1 MKIKKIIPG
10 TLRLDAMLEVI
21 ALLIALFFIDLLF
34 GNGERFINIE
44 PNPLWFILLLVL
56 FQYSINEAFI
66 TIVLMCI
73 FLYAWNLPHQLA
85 TQSIFEYYFSLSLR
99 PLLWLGTA
107 ILLGGLKLRN
117 SFKFFELQQE
127 LEDAKMKEKVISDSF
142 TKLKTTNR
150 VLELRLSEELGSAI
164 KIYKAA
170 VTLED
175 LAPENQIDGV
185 NKIVASI
192 LNPEKFSIYLK
203 SDDGLTLSSNYA
215 WDPGDQYMKKFD
227 KNSGLYKAIVGEKR
241 VLVTFNDT
249 SELLLNHEGI
259 IAGPLIDSNTGEVF
273 GMLKIEKMTF
283 QSLNLRTVQLFTLL
297 CEWIGLTLRKMFNV
311 QQMASE
317 TINSQSNRAYSY
329 AFLQAQTEFL
339 ETLAKRMGF
348 HLTKLNIRMVNSG
361 ELSVDQRRQAVALMA
376 TAIKSSLRKTDLLF
390 DAREKGEEYALLLC
404 GTGEEYMDL
413 VIKKIQEQAVKAAGP
428 DNPAKYAFSYQVLH
442 RSDRNP
448 TWQGGGR

>member
-1 MKIKKIIPG
+1 MKK
-10 TLRLDAMLEVI
+10 TMSENLRWDAMLEVI
-21 ALLIALFFIDLLF
+21 ALLIVMFLIDTFI
-34 GNGERFINIE
+34 GNGDRFINIE
-44 PNPLWFILLLVL
+44 PNPLWIILLLVL
-56 FQYSINEAFI
+56 FQYSINEALV

-73 FLYAWNLPHQLA
+73 FLYAWNLPPQLA
-85 TQSIFEYYFSLSLR
+85 TQSIFEYYFSLSLK
-99 PLLWLGTA
+99 PLMWFGMA
-107 ILLGGLKLRN
+107 ILLGGLKLKN
-117 SFKFFELQQE
+117 TSKVYDMQKE
-127 LEDAKMKEKVISDSF
+127 LEDAKLKEKVISDSF
-142 TKLKTTNR
+142 TKLRGTNR

-175 LAPENQIDGV
+175 LDTDNQIDGV

-192 LNPEKFSIYLK
+192 LNPEKFSIYIR
-203 SDDGLTLSSNYA
+203 SEDGLTLSSNYA
-215 WDPGDQYMKKFD
+215 WDPDDQYLKKFD
-227 KNSGLYKAIVGEKR
+227 KNSEMYKAIVGEKR
-241 VLVTFNDT
+241 ILVAFNDT

-297 CEWIGLTLRKMFNV
+297 CEWIGLTLKKMFNV

-317 TINSQSNRAYSY
+317 TINSQNRRAYSY
-329 AFLQAQTEFL
+329 AFLKAQTEFL
-339 ETLAKRMGF
+339 ETLAQRMGF
-348 HLTKLNIRMVNSG
+348 HLTKLNVRMVNSG
-361 ELSVDQRRQAVALMA
+361 ELSDDERRQAVALMA

-404 GTGEEYMDL
+404 GTGEEYIDM
-413 VIKKIQEQAVKAAGP
+413 VIKKIQDQAVKTAGP
-428 DNPAKYAFSYQVLH
+428 DNPAKYAFSHQVLH

-448 TWQGGGR
+448 TWQGRS

>member
-1 MKIKKIIPG
+1 MKKIMPG
-10 TLRLDAMLEVI
+10 TLRLDAILEVI
-21 ALLIALFFIDLLF
+21 ALLIILFLIDF
-34 GNGERFINIE
+34 FVGSGNRFVNIE
-44 PNPLWFILLLVL
+44 PNPLWIILLLVL

-66 TIVLMCI
+66 TILLMCI
-73 FLYAWNLPHQLA
+73 FLYAWNLPPQLA
-85 TQSIFEYYFSLSLR
+85 TQSIFEYYFSLSLT
-99 PLLWLGTA
+99 PLLWLGMA

-117 SFKFFELQQE
+117 SFKVYAMEKE

-142 TKLKTTNR
+142 TKLKGTNR

-175 LAPENQIDGV
+175 LASDNQIDGV

-192 LNPEKFSIYLK
+192 LNPDKFSIYIK
-203 SDDGLTLSSNYA
+203 SEDGLTLSSNYA
-215 WDPGDQYMKKFD
+215 WDSNDKYLKKFD
-227 KNSGLYKAIVGEKR
+227 KNSEIYKAIVGEKR
-241 VLVTFNDT
+241 ILVTFNDT

-283 QSLNLRTVQLFTLL
+283 QSLNLRTVQIFTLL

-311 QQMASE
+311 QKMASE
-317 TINSQSNRAYSY
+317 TITGHNHRAYSY

-339 ETLAKRMGF
+339 ETLAQRMGF

-361 ELSVDQRRQAVALMA
+361 ELSVDDRRQAVALMA

-404 GTGEEYMDL
+404 GTGEEYINL
-413 VIKKIQEQAVKAAGP
+413 VIKKIQDQAVKTAGS

-442 RSDRNP
+442 HSDRNP
-448 TWQGGGR
+448 TWQGGR

>member
-1 MKIKKIIPG
+1 MPG

-21 ALLIALFFIDLLF
+21 ALLIILFLIDFFL
-34 GNGERFINIE
+34 GNGNRFVNIE
-44 PNPLWFILLLVL
+44 PNPLWIILLLVL

-66 TIVLMCI
+66 TIFLMCI
-73 FLYAWNLPHQLA
+73 FLYAWNLPPQLA
-85 TQSIFEYYFSLSLR
+85 TQSIFEYYFSLSLT
-99 PLLWLGTA
+99 PLLWLGMA

-117 SFKFFELQQE
+117 NSKVSEMQKE
-127 LEDAKMKEKVISDSF
+127 LEEAKLKEKVISDSF
-142 TKLKTTNR
+142 TKLKGTNR

-175 LAPENQIDGV
+175 LAPDNQIDGV

-192 LNPEKFSIYLK
+192 LNPDKFSIYIK
-203 SDDGLTLSSNYA
+203 SEDGLTLSSNYA
-215 WDPGDQYMKKFD
+215 WESKDQYLKKFD
-227 KNSGLYKAIVGEKR
+227 NSSEIYKAIVGEKR
-241 VLVTFNDT
+241 ILVAFNDT

-273 GMLKIEKMTF
+273 GMLKIEKMSF

-311 QQMASE
+311 QKMASE
-317 TINSQSNRAYSY
+317 TINGHNHRAYSY

-361 ELSVDQRRQAVALMA
+361 ELSADDRRQAVALMA

-404 GTGEEYMDL
+404 GTGEEYINL
-413 VIKKIQEQAVKAAGP
+413 VIKKIQDQSIKTAGP
-428 DNPAKYAFSYQVLH
+428 ENPAKYAFSYQVLYQ
-442 RSDRNP
+442 SDRNP
-448 TWQGGGR
+448 TWQGGR

>member
-1 MKIKKIIPG
+1 MRTKKTIFGIVS
-10 TLRLDAMLEVI
+10 LDAMLEVI
-21 ALLIALFFIDLLF
+21 LFLGVLF
-34 GNGERFINIE
+34 CLDAFFGSGDRFIGVE
-44 PNPLWFILLLVL
+44 PHPLWIILLLVL

-85 TQSIFEYYFSLSLR
+85 TQSIFDYYFSLSIR
-99 PLLWLGTA
+99 PFLWLATT
-107 ILLGGLKLRN
+107 IVLGGLKLKN
-117 SFKFFELQQE
+117 DQKLVDMQE
-127 LEDAKMKEKVISDSF
+127 GFNDAKEKERVISDSF
-142 TKLKTTNR
+142 TKLKGTNR

-175 LAPENQIDGV
+175 LAPDNQIDGV

-192 LNPEKFSIYLK
+192 LNPEKFSIYIR
-203 SDDGLTLSSNYA
+203 SEDGLTLSSNYA
-215 WDPGDQYMKKFD
+215 WDANDKFLKKFD
-227 KNSGLYKAIVGEKR
+227 KNSEIYKAIVGEKR
-241 VLVTFNDT
+241 ILVAFNDT

-273 GMLKIEKMTF
+273 GMLKIEKLTF

-311 QQMASE
+311 QKMASE
-317 TINSQSNRAYSY
+317 TITGHNHRAYSY

-361 ELSVDQRRQAVALMA
+361 ELSADDRRQAVALMA

-404 GTGEEYMDL
+404 GTGEEYINL
-413 VIKKIQEQAVKAAGP
+413 VIKKIQDQSVKTAGP
-428 DNPAKYAFSYQVLH
+428 ENPAKYAFSYQVLH
-442 RSDRNP
+442 HSDKNP
-448 TWQGGGR
+448 TWQGGH

>member
-1 MKIKKIIPG
+1 MKKTMSG
-10 TLRLDAMLEVI
+10 NLRWDAMLEVI
-21 ALLIALFFIDLLF
+21 ALLIVMFLIDTFI
-34 GNGERFINIE
+34 GNGDRFISIE
-44 PNPLWFILLLVL
+44 PNPLWIILLLVL
-56 FQYSINEAFI
+56 FQYSINEALI

-73 FLYAWNLPHQLA
+73 FLYAWNLPPQLA
-85 TQSIFEYYFSLSLR
+85 TQSIFEYYFSLSLK
-99 PLLWLGTA
+99 PLLWFGMA
-107 ILLGGLKLRN
+107 ILLGGLKLKN
-117 SFKFFELQQE
+117 TSKVYEMQKE
-127 LEDAKMKEKVISDSF
+127 LEDAKLKEKVISDSF
-142 TKLKTTNR
+142 TKLRGTNR

-175 LAPENQIDGV
+175 LDTDNQIDGV

-192 LNPEKFSIYLK
+192 LNPEKFSIYIR
-203 SDDGLTLSSNYA
+203 SEDGLTLSSNYA
-215 WDPGDQYMKKFD
+215 WDPDDQYLKKFD
-227 KNSGLYKAIVGEKR
+227 KNSEMYKAIVGEKR
-241 VLVTFNDT
+241 ILVAFNDT

-317 TINSQSNRAYSY
+317 TINSQNRRAYSY
-329 AFLQAQTEFL
+329 AFLKAQTEFL
-339 ETLAKRMGF
+339 ETLAQRMGF
-348 HLTKLNIRMVNSG
+348 HLTKLNVRMVNSE
-361 ELSVDQRRQAVALMA
+361 ELSADERRHAVALMA

-390 DAREKGEEYALLLC
+390 DAREKGEEYSLLLC
-404 GTGEEYMDL
+404 GTGEEYIDM
-413 VIKKIQEQAVKAAGP
+413 VIKKIQDQAVKTAGP
-428 DNPAKYAFSYQVLH
+428 DNPAKYAFSHQVLH

-448 TWQGGGR
+448 TWQGRS